1 MLKDRLLNTITM
13 ILFVVGAGCI
23 VWVLMKDWST
33 VKSASEMGNMDCVRE
48 KVVETISDPHMEE
61 AIPGGTNMRVFLNY
75 YNCNSVSREDLVWFR
90 FSDSIKP
97 VVRIVKGVPGDRY
110 ELQKLDDK
118 KWSIKINGQAIK
130 TKTGNDY
137 FVESNSVPPLKTYEI
152 SRKGILR
159 DKEFILL
166 SSNPPGLTDSSNLG
180 LVKPEKLAGRVFGM
194 E

>member
-1 MLKDRLLNTITM
+1 MLKDKLLNTITM
-13 ILFVVGAGCI
+13 FLFIVGAGCI
-23 VWVLMKDWST
+23 VWVLMKNWST
-33 VKSASEMGNMDCVRE
+33 VKSTGEMGNLDCVRE
-48 KVVETISDPHMEE
+48 KVVETINDPHMEK

-75 YNCNSVSREDLVWFR
+75 YNCNPVSREDLVWFR

-97 VVRIVKGVPGDRY
+97 VVRIVKAVPGDRY

-118 KWSIKINGQAIK
+118 KWSININGQPVEAEGQK
-130 TKTGNDY
+130 Y

-152 SRKGILR
+152 SRKGVLR
-159 DKEFILL
+159 ENEFILL

-180 LVKPEKLAGRVFGM
+180 LVKPEKLVGRVFSM